1 VKPSSS
7 SQLNGIRRG
16 APAKAELRGEM
27 VTNPQPRGLYDAIVA
42 TAFDSYKPA
51 KTVAEGADLTYP
63 RLTDLAND
71 SRRVHLKLFEAVAL
85 VRASGNPA
93 IADWFDA
100 QLGRVGFT
108 LPQLPPHA
116 DEMQRELARS
126 VMKFGEFLREN
137 GDALAD
143 GRLEPH
149 EVGPILKTIDQMIA
163 GLCEYRELVKAKAD
177 HDRPMAVGQ

>member
-1 VKPSSS
+1 
-7 SQLNGIRRG
+7 
-16 APAKAELRGEM
+16 
-27 VTNPQPRGLYDAIVA
+27 VTNPQPRALYDAIHGDGV
-42 TAFDSYKPA
+42 
-51 KTVAEGADLTYP
+51 
-63 RLTDLAND
+63 RLTLAGED
-71 SRRVHLKLFEAVAL
+71 GRRRRRRHVSAAHRPRQPSRRVHLKLFEAVAL

-100 QLGRVGFT
+100 QLGRVSFT

-116 DEMQRELARS
+116 DEMQQELARS
-126 VMKFGEFLREN
+126 VIKFGEFLREN

-149 EVGPILKTIDQMIA
+149 EVGPLLKTIDQMIA

>member
-1 VKPSSS
+1 MPSSKS
-7 SQLNGIRRG
+7 RLNGIHSG
-16 APAKAELRGEM
+16 GMVKAELRGEI
-27 VTNPQPRGLYDAIVA
+27 VTNPQPRALYDAIAA
-42 TAFDSYKPA
+42 TAFDSRVPA
-51 KTVAEGADLTYP
+51 KTVAVSAALTYP
-63 RLTDLAND
+63 RLTDLANE

-108 LPQLPPHA
+108 LPTLPAHA

-126 VMKFGEFLREN
+126 VMAFGEFLREN

-143 GRLEPH
+143 GQLEPH
-149 EVGPILKTIDQMIA
+149 EVGPLLKTIDQMIA
-163 GLCEYRELVKAKAD
+163 GLCEYRELVKAKAE
-177 HDRPMAVGQ
+177 HDRPLAVNE